1 MANNI
6 SNINRL
12 FQIKEGISFTSRFSI
27 ISGEGSPT
35 SDLDVQLSSLYIDL
49 TNGSL
54 FQKKSTG
61 WTAFTSVSSIQPDWN
76 ETNVNSSSYILNKPT
91 LAAVATSGDYT
102 DLNNLPTTLSD
113 FTNDLSLSDFNNDI
127 ISSWALASTKPT
139 YSYSEITGTPT
150 LATVATSGSYSDL
163 TGTPDLSDN
172 ATKTWVGQQGYL
184 TAHQSLTAY
193 AKTAD
198 LATVATSGSYSDLT
212 GKPTN
217 LSDFTNDSS
226 FITLSTL
233 GITSGTAKGSASKPV
248 YVNSSGQITECNS
261 IPTVYNSTVNLKD
274 SGGTVQG
281 SFTRNVSGTT
291 NVTLNGLMTSSNQTV
306 MGFLSSPSAGNL
318 NTTCTGTAYYIATG
332 AIWECNYIDFR
343 INFTAGES
351 ITAGNVVCLNS
362 SGQVI
367 KAQCST
373 SSTRSGVIGVS
384 QTTASSGQTVKVTCF
399 GNFDTTTSRSSYIG
413 KPIFL
418 STTAGGLTTSMPSS
432 GYYCCCVGYVTSAYG
447 ILVRPSEPFY
457 TA

>member
-150 LATVATSGSYSDL
+150 
-163 TGTPDLSDN
+163 
-172 ATKTWVGQQGYL
+172 
-184 TAHQSLTAY
+184 
-193 AKTAD
+193 